1 MKQYVIEGLLDGKWV
16 NAFPPNHTF
25 NAEKAILHYNGLK
38 DSSIDTKFRIR
49 EVK

>member
-16 NAFPPNHTF
+16 NAFPPDNTF
-25 NAEKAILHYNGLK
+25 NTEKAILHFNGLLN
-38 DSSIDTKFRIR
+38 STIDTKFRIR